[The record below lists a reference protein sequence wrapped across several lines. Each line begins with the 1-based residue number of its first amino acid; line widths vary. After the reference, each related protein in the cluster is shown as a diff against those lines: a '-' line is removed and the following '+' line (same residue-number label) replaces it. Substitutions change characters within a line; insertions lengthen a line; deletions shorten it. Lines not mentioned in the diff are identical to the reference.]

1 MVVPI
6 VARGLTLAAKAAK
19 TLSKKK
25 EARFTKPRKVKKTKI
40 EKEAAKSRKK
50 FEKDLEKQQKDI
62 KQAKEERKASRTK
75 NREALKKQRQKQQ
88 KQQLSPEDIATI
100 GLVGAGSALGVAG
113 TALEIAKPRYEKKYN
128 EKGAP
133 RKVKD

>member
-1 MVVPI
+1 MVPGLI
-6 VARGLTLAAKAAK
+6 ARGLTLGAKAAK
-19 TLSKKK
+19 ALSKKK
-25 EARFTKPRKVKKTKI
+25 KSPKFTKPPKVKKTKI

-50 FEKDLEKQQKDI
+50 FEKDLEKQQKNL
-62 KQAKEERKASRTK
+62 KRAKEERKTSRTK
-75 NREALKKQRQKQQ
+75 NREALKKQREKQQ
-88 KQQLSPEDIATI
+88 MSPEDAATI